1 MSSRRREAYQA
12 DEADG
17 RLRCP
22 QLTATTLDS
31 KKGEESEMKVEADLK
46 LGIVDNNELVRI
58 LRCKL
63 TELSAALSPYASAG
77 PEELMTMFLG
87 QKVFSCGS
95 DLLE

>member
-1 MSSRRREAYQA
+1 MSSRRRETYRA

-17 RLRCP
+17 RLCCP

-31 KKGEESEMKVEADLK
+31 KKGEESKMKVEADLK
-46 LGIVDNNELVRI
+46 LGTVDNNELVRI
-58 LRCKL
+58 LGCKP
-63 TELSAALSPYASAG
+63 TELGAALSPYASAA
-77 PEELMTMFLG
+77 PEELGTMFLG